1 MTGYFYS
8 GLYIFGLILLLVRAQ
23 GPADIS
29 GAITDA
35 VAEVGDRRP
44 EGTRLTTVAATGK
57 HIRVHLYNYLLVAS
71 LYKVLLLHIDFLSN
85 SFYIYDGK

>member
-8 GLYIFGLILLLVRAQ
+8 RLYIFGLILLLVRAQ

-57 HIRVHLYNYLLVAS
+57 HIWVQLFS
-71 LYKVLLLHIDFLSN
+71 GCFIVLLFTYRLLI
-85 SFYIYDGK
+85 

>member
-1 MTGYFYS
+1 MFAK
-8 GLYIFGLILLLVRAQ
+8 V
-23 GPADIS
+23 PADIS

-57 HIRVHLYNYLLVAS
+57 HIRVQLVTFGYFASYLLKE
-71 LYKVLLLHIDFLSN
+71 LDKKTMIC
-85 SFYIYDGK
+85 KK